1 MSLLFNT
8 LFSMKKLLLLLLIL
22 PTVIPTTALAN
33 IVYYNTSVANKTKK
47 IVFNNTSFNY
57 QDYNNVLQAHV
68 SDRGLVNYQQLQ
80 ANRQKL
86 DRFNQ
91 SLARVNSETYNSWS
105 DREKLAFL
113 INAYNSFTLQS
124 IIDQN
129 PLKKSIRDIPG
140 VWRRRKFAIAGLE
153 KTLDNIE
160 HDIIRK
166 DFNEPRIHM
175 ALVCAAMSCPILR
188 NEAYTSEKLDI
199 QLDDQIRK
207 FITSSQGFKI
217 DRKQN
222 IIYLSSIFKWYGQDW
237 IASYGIEN
245 KFTGSKKEK
254 AVLNF
259 ISQYLNSQDRQYLEQ
274 GNYKISYLNYDWSL
288 NKQ

>member
-1 MSLLFNT
+1 
-8 LFSMKKLLLLLLIL
+8 MKKLLLPLLIL
-22 PTVIPTTALAN
+22 PAVIPTTALAN
-33 IVYYNTSVANKTKK
+33 IISQETNITTLAKK
-47 IVFNNTSFNY
+47 IVVNDTSSNY
-57 QDYNNVLQAHV
+57 QNYNNILQSYV

-80 ANRQKL
+80 ANRQEL

-91 SLARVNSETYNSWS
+91 SFAMVSPETYNSWS
-105 DREKLAFL
+105 EEEKLAFL

-129 PLKKSIRDIPG
+129 PLKKSIRDISG
-140 VWRRRKFAIAGLE
+140 VWKRRKFAIAGRE

-160 HDIIRK
+160 HDIIREE
-166 DFNEPRIHM
+166 FNEPRIHM

-188 NEAYTSEKLDI
+188 KEAYTAEELDA
-199 QLDDQIRK
+199 QLDDQTRK

-217 DRKQN
+217 DRDQN
-222 IIYLSSIFKWYGQDW
+222 IVYLSSIFKWFGKDW
-237 IASYGIEN
+237 IANYKIEN

-259 ISQYLNSQDRQYLEQ
+259 ISQYLNPQDLQYLEQ
-274 GNYKISYLNYDWSL
+274 GKYKISYLKYDWSL

>member
-1 MSLLFNT
+1 
-8 LFSMKKLLLLLLIL
+8 MKKLLLLLLIL
-22 PTVIPTTALAN
+22 PAVIPTTALAN
-33 IVYYNTSVANKTKK
+33 IIFQETNITTLTQK
-47 IVFNNTSFNY
+47 IVVNDTSSNY
-57 QDYNNVLQAHV
+57 QNYNNVLQTHV

-80 ANRQKL
+80 ANRQEL

-91 SLARVNSETYNSWS
+91 SFAMVSPETYNSWS
-105 DREKLAFL
+105 EQEKLAFL

-129 PLKKSIRDIPG
+129 PLKKSIRDISG
-140 VWRRRKFAIAGLE
+140 VWKRRKFAIAGRE

-166 DFNEPRIHM
+166 EFNEPRIHM

-188 NEAYTSEKLDI
+188 NEAYTAEELDA
-199 QLDDQIRK
+199 QLDDQTRK

-217 DRKQN
+217 DRDQN
-222 IIYLSSIFKWYGQDW
+222 IVYLSSIFKWFGKDW
-237 IASYGIEN
+237 IANYKIEN

-259 ISQYLNSQDRQYLEQ
+259 ISQYLNPQDLQYLEQ
-274 GNYKISYLNYDWSL
+274 GKYKISYLKYDWSL

>member
-1 MSLLFNT
+1 
-8 LFSMKKLLLLLLIL
+8 MKKLLLPLLIL
-22 PTVIPTTALAN
+22 PAVIPTTALAN
-33 IVYYNTSVANKTKK
+33 IIFQETNITTLTQK
-47 IVFNNTSFNY
+47 IVVNDTSSNY
-57 QDYNNVLQAHV
+57 QNYNNVLQTYV

-80 ANRQKL
+80 ANRQEL

-91 SLARVNSETYNSWS
+91 SFAMVSPETYNSWS
-105 DREKLAFL
+105 EPEKLAFL

-129 PLKKSIRDIPG
+129 PLKKSIRDISG
-140 VWRRRKFAIAGLE
+140 VWKRRKFAIAGME

-160 HDIIRK
+160 HDIIREE
-166 DFNEPRIHM
+166 FNEPRIHM

-188 NEAYTSEKLDI
+188 NEAYTAEELDA
-199 QLDDQIRK
+199 QLDDQTRK

-217 DRKQN
+217 DRDQN
-222 IIYLSSIFKWYGQDW
+222 TVYLSSIFKWFGKDW
-237 IASYGIEN
+237 IANYEIKN

-259 ISQYLNSQDRQYLEQ
+259 ISQYLNPQDIQYLEQ
-274 GNYKISYLNYDWSL
+274 GEYKISYLKYDWSL

>member
-1 MSLLFNT
+1 
-8 LFSMKKLLLLLLIL
+8 MKKLLLPLLIL
-22 PTVIPTTALAN
+22 PAVIPTTALAN
-33 IVYYNTSVANKTKK
+33 IISQETNITTLTQK
-47 IVFNNTSFNY
+47 IVVNDTSSNY
-57 QDYNNVLQAHV
+57 QNYNNILQSYV

-80 ANRQKL
+80 ANRQEL

-91 SLARVNSETYNSWS
+91 SFAMVSPETYNSWS
-105 DREKLAFL
+105 EQEKLAFL

-129 PLKKSIRDIPG
+129 PLKKSIRDISG
-140 VWRRRKFAIAGLE
+140 VWKRRKFAIAGME

-160 HDIIRK
+160 HDIIREE
-166 DFNEPRIHM
+166 FNEPRIHM

-188 NEAYTSEKLDI
+188 NEAYTAEELDA
-199 QLDDQIRK
+199 QLDDQTRK

-217 DRKQN
+217 DREQN
-222 IIYLSSIFKWYGQDW
+222 IVYLSSIFKWFGKDW
-237 IASYGIEN
+237 IANYEIEN

-259 ISQYLNSQDRQYLEQ
+259 ISQYLNPQDIQYLEQ
-274 GNYKISYLNYDWSL
+274 GEYKISYLKYDWSL

>member
-1 MSLLFNT
+1 
-8 LFSMKKLLLLLLIL
+8 MKKLLLPLLIL
-22 PTVIPTTALAN
+22 PAVIPTTALAN
-33 IVYYNTSVANKTKK
+33 IISQETNITTLTQK
-47 IVFNNTSFNY
+47 IVVNDTSSNY
-57 QDYNNVLQAHV
+57 QNYNNILQSYV

-80 ANRQKL
+80 ANRQEL

-91 SLARVNSETYNSWS
+91 SFAMVSPETYNSWS
-105 DREKLAFL
+105 EEEKLAFL

-140 VWRRRKFAIAGLE
+140 VWKRRKFAIAGME

-160 HDIIRK
+160 HDIIREE
-166 DFNEPRIHM
+166 FNEPRIHM

-188 NEAYTSEKLDI
+188 NEAYTAEELDA
-199 QLDDQIRK
+199 QLDDQTRK

-217 DRKQN
+217 DRDQN
-222 IIYLSSIFKWYGQDW
+222 IVYLSSIFKWFGKDW
-237 IASYGIEN
+237 IANYEIEN

-259 ISQYLNSQDRQYLEQ
+259 ISQYLNPQDLQYLEQ
-274 GNYKISYLNYDWSL
+274 GEYKISYLKYDWSL

>member
-8 LFSMKKLLLLLLIL
+8 LFSMKKLLLILLLL
-22 PTVIPTTALAN
+22 PTAIPATALAN
-33 IVYYNTSVANKTKK
+33 IIIPHKINISTNSKN

-57 QDYNNVLQAHV
+57 QTYNNVLQTYV

-80 ANRQKL
+80 ANRQEL
-86 DRFNQ
+86 DQFNQ
-91 SLARVNSETYNSWS
+91 SLARVNPETYQSWS

-113 INAYNSFTLQS
+113 LNAYNSFTLQS

-140 VWRRRKFAIAGLE
+140 VWKRRQLAIAGRK

-160 HDIIRK
+160 HDTIRK

-188 NEAYTSEKLDI
+188 NKAYTPEKLDL
-199 QLDDQIRK
+199 QLDDQVRK

-217 DRKQN
+217 DRDRK
-222 IIYLSSIFKWYGQDW
+222 IVYLSSLN
-237 IASYGIEN
+237 GIV
-245 KFTGSKKEK
+245 KTGSLVM
-254 AVLNF
+254 A
-259 ISQYLNSQDRQYLEQ
+259 
-274 GNYKISYLNYDWSL
+274 
-288 NKQ
+288 

>member
-1 MSLLFNT
+1 M
-8 LFSMKKLLLLLLIL
+8 
-22 PTVIPTTALAN
+22 
-33 IVYYNTSVANKTKK
+33 
-47 IVFNNTSFNY
+47 
-57 QDYNNVLQAHV
+57 
-68 SDRGLVNYQQLQ
+68 VNYQQLQ

-91 SLARVNSETYNSWS
+91 SLARVNSENYNSWS

-140 VWRRRKFAIAGLE
+140 VWRRRKFAIAELE

-188 NEAYTSEKLDI
+188 NEAYTSEKLDV
-199 QLDDQIRK
+199 QLDDQTKK
-207 FITSSQGFKI
+207 FITSDRGFKI
-217 DRKQN
+217 DRKQK
-222 IIYLSSIFKWYGQDW
+222 IVYLSSIFKWYGQDW

-259 ISQYLNSQDRQYLEQ
+259 ISQYLNPQDRQYLEEGQ
-274 GNYKISYLNYDWSL
+274 YKISYLNYDWSL

>member
-1 MSLLFNT
+1 
-8 LFSMKKLLLLLLIL
+8 MKKLLLPLLIL
-22 PTVIPTTALAN
+22 PAVIPTTALAN
-33 IVYYNTSVANKTKK
+33 IISQETNITTLTQK
-47 IVFNNTSFNY
+47 IVVNDTSSNY
-57 QDYNNVLQAHV
+57 QNYNNILQSYV

-80 ANRQKL
+80 ANRQEL

-91 SLARVNSETYNSWS
+91 SFAMVSPETYNSWS
-105 DREKLAFL
+105 EEEKLAFL

-129 PLKKSIRDIPG
+129 PLKKSIRDISG
-140 VWRRRKFAIAGLE
+140 VWKRRKFAIAGME

-166 DFNEPRIHM
+166 EFNEPRIHM

-188 NEAYTSEKLDI
+188 NEAYTAEELDA
-199 QLDDQIRK
+199 QLDDQTRK

-217 DRKQN
+217 DRDQN
-222 IIYLSSIFKWYGQDW
+222 IVYLSSIFKWFGKDW
-237 IASYGIEN
+237 IANYEIEN

-259 ISQYLNSQDRQYLEQ
+259 ISQYLNPQDLQYLEQ
-274 GNYKISYLNYDWSL
+274 GEYKISYLKYDWSL

>member
-1 MSLLFNT
+1 
-8 LFSMKKLLLLLLIL
+8 MKKLLLLLLIL
-22 PTVIPTTALAN
+22 PTVTPTTTLAN
-33 IVYYNTSVANKTKK
+33 IIPHQANISTNTKK
-47 IVFNNTSFNY
+47 IVFDNTSFNY
-57 QDYNNVLQAHV
+57 QTYNHVLQTYV

-80 ANRQKL
+80 TNRQQL
-86 DRFNQ
+86 DQFNQ
-91 SLARVNSETYNSWS
+91 SLATVTTETYNSWS
-105 DREKLAFL
+105 ETEKLAFL
-113 INAYNSFTLQS
+113 LNAYNSFTLQS

-129 PLKKSIRDIPG
+129 PLKNSIRDISG
-140 VWRRRKFAIAGLE
+140 VWKGRKFVITGSA

-188 NEAYTSEKLDI
+188 NEAYTAEELDA
-199 QLDDQIRK
+199 QLDDQTRK
-207 FITSSQGFKI
+207 FITSPQGFKI
-217 DRKQN
+217 DREQK
-222 IIYLSSIFKWYGQDW
+222 IVYLSSIFKWYGQDW
-237 IASYGIEN
+237 LPNYGTEN

-274 GNYKISYLNYDWSL
+274 GKYKISYLNYDWSL